1 MNKHII
7 VFASLVILA
16 AGIGCRRQEED
27 RSPYATPESTIRV
40 YLEAMKQ
47 GDFEAA
53 LACYADS
60 ALSPTGIGVEGL
72 GPKEIHNLF
81 LKSLADNQGPYL
93 KNEPTNIQAKLLTA
107 EVTYELGGVKHTHTL
122 VNQNGDWKI
131 ATDLTK

>member
-1 MNKHII
+1 MKKYLF
-7 VFASLVILA
+7 VLA
-16 AGIGCRRQEED
+16 ALIYVVAGAGCHRQNETD
-27 RSPYATPESTIRV
+27 SPYATPEGTIRV

-53 LACYADS
+53 LACYADA
-60 ALSPTGIGVEGL
+60 ALSPAGIGVEGL
-72 GPKEIHNLF
+72 GPQEIHNLF

-93 KNEPTNIQAKLLTA
+93 KNEPTNLQAKLLTA

-122 VNQNGDWKI
+122 VNQNGEWKI